1 MDLCCLVPVS
11 RLKRVKAR
19 KLSEDAKLCA
29 VDGKKK
35 KALHLQKHCVSVCP
49 LGLVG
54 RVGEEEA

>member
-35 KALHLQKHCVSVCP
+35 KPYISKNIVSLCAP
-49 LGLVG
+49 W
-54 RVGEEEA
+54 A